1 MSYKKDKFLF
11 FDVMKNDQ
19 SFLPKVCHLFDDKFQ
34 FSREMGNIRISKDVR
49 LQKL

>member
-19 SFLPKVCHLFDDKFQ
+19 IFLLKVCHLFDDKFQ
-34 FSREMGNIRISKDVR
+34 FSREMGNIRIRKEVR
-49 LQKL
+49 LQKI